1 MTIVKS
7 GREAPLA
14 SLSARQA
21 KAMGLLTSGT
31 SGQHGSTLSR
41 MASDVMCLSLANRL
55 QRKQGGLGS
64 ILYRVTW
71 KHWITDAGRLIPA
84 QRALAHRS
92 SGKDCTGWPRPL
104 AADSRGSAGR
114 AAHKISEMPNAVKLA
129 GWPRPTVGNA
139 TGGQTPPP
147 GTTAEGRTPDGR
159 KVTVALPYLA
169 QLTGWPRP
177 KASDA
182 RGMPY
187 EPDGSGRV
195 EMRQTVGLT
204 GWPRPQA
211 GSPATDS
218 YNAAGNTD
226 SSRKT
231 KAIAETVEYR
241 FTPST
246 FGEMPT
252 GSCAVTQTERVSG
265 PLNPLHSLWL
275 MVGPFATAYMQCAE
289 RVTLST
295 SARRRASSKR

>member
-21 KAMGLLTSGT
+21 KEMGLLTSGT

-71 KHWITDAGRLIPA
+71 KHWVTDAGRLIPA

-92 SGKDCTGWPRPL
+92 SGKDCTGWPRPTTR
-104 AADSRGSAGR
+104 DHKDGSPKNEAGVP
-114 AAHKISEMPNAVKLA
+114 INALLGRTVWLA

-177 KASDA
+177 
-182 RGMPY
+182 
-187 EPDGSGRV
+187 
-195 EMRQTVGLT
+195 
-204 GWPRPQA
+204 QA
-211 GSPATDS
+211 GNPGTETYNPAR
-218 YNAAGNTD
+218 NTD

-252 GSCAVTQTERVSG
+252 GSCAVTQMERVSG

-289 RVTLST
+289 RATPLT
-295 SARRRASSKR
+295 SARRHASSKR